1 MNNLLKI
8 LNKLMNVLLRFIK
21 LIEWIKN
28 DDLFK
33 LKILQLIN
41 YIVKIGSVI
50 TLTNWINRLKKYHSH
65 WLIIREWEEC

>member
-1 MNNLLKI
+1 
-8 LNKLMNVLLRFIK
+8 MNVLLRFIK

-41 YIVKIGSVI
+41 YIVKKGSVI
-50 TLTNWINRLKKYHSH
+50 TLMNWINRLKKYHSH
-65 WLIIREWEEC
+65 RLIIREWEEC